1 MTTRLSFS
9 YPVTSH
15 KASAFFPFLTVSV
28 LIFLS
33 APPKCFS
40 GFISLKKKR
49 CCNFGIC
56 VCSLLQIHQ
65 LQTSGHLKY
74 LLKVKFRNP
83 EWTVGAASEFFD
95 LVLQMCEFFSLS
107 NFVLK
112 YFELNRK
119 DVGGWSHDSNLH

>member
-40 GFISLKKKR
+40 GFISLKKK
-49 CCNFGIC
+49 
-56 VCSLLQIHQ
+56 
-65 LQTSGHLKY
+65 K
-74 LLKVKFRNP
+74 
-83 EWTVGAASEFFD
+83 
-95 LVLQMCEFFSLS
+95 VLQFWDLCL
-107 NFVLK
+107 FVVANPSITNKWTLK
-112 YFELNRK
+112 TSV
-119 DVGGWSHDSNLH
+119 VGEVQKP